1 MGRPISTA
9 EVTNIPTSAMFDNAT
24 ADCWY
29 MVVVTVTVLG
39 LHVGQLGGGTFD
51 STIGGFWI
59 VVITVL
65 GVHTGHPF
73 S

>member
-9 EVTNIPTSAMFDNAT
+9 EVTNIPTSATFDNTT

-39 LHVGQLGGGTFD
+39 LHVGQLGGAFD

-59 VVITVL
+59 VIVTAL
-65 GVHTGHPF
+65 GVHTGH
-73 S
+73 SLS